1 MKIPDARLSIV
12 FLPFF
17 HFSAEQ
23 AIYGLIAFD
32 LLGLIFRF
40 RMFDHAAHLGGT
52 LFGV

>member
-1 MKIPDARLSIV
+1 MKIPDARLSII
-12 FLPFF
+12 FMPFIQ
-17 HFSAEQ
+17 FSAQ
-23 AIYGLIAFD
+23 HAVYGLIAFD